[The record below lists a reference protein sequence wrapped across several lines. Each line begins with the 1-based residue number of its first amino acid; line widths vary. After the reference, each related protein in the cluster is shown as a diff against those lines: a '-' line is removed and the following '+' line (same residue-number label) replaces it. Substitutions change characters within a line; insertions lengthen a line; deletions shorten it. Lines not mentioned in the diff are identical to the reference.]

1 MNGRGNSVVIGA
13 IIIGS
18 AAQPAMAGAGD
29 IGQQN
34 AIVED
39 PLGFVEVMG
48 RSVMERMVDR
58 FLAADIE
65 MVSVLADPQVVLP
78 SFCQSSDKVIAHVV
92 ADMRSALSRTLED
105 YSEQGIGL
113 TFVVH
118 ANVYA
123 ECDLIDWIWF
133 HRGTRQGITRSCD
146 SNGGLDFWVVDCAK
160 RQSIDISLL
169 LEDKER
175 FDGSRYFISEY
186 ASQIATPSDL
196 RRLVTDV
203 FREGCKMRPAGREIR
218 PGVWIEAGAQ
228 IHRRARIVAPAYIGR
243 GTRVREDTLITRC
256 SNVESSCYVDYGTVV
271 DDSSI
276 LTNSYVGI
284 WLDVSNVVVK
294 GNRLANVRRNVT
306 LEISDPSVMRENMAL
321 AQKPRRP
328 STMRASAR
336 IRFSAHRDDQQAA
349 G

>member
-18 AAQPAMAGAGD
+18 AAQPAMVGAGD
-29 IGQQN
+29 IHPQN

-65 MVSVLADPQVVLP
+65 IVSVLADPRVALP
-78 SFCQSSDKVIAHVV
+78 SFCQSSGKVITHVV

-105 YSEQGIGL
+105 YAQQGIGL

-146 SNGGLDFWVVDCAK
+146 CNGGLDFWVVDCAK

-175 FDGSRYFISEY
+175 FDGSSYFISEY
-186 ASQIATPSDL
+186 ASQIATPSDF

-218 PGVWIEAGAQ
+218 PGVWVEAGAQ

-243 GTRVREDTLITRC
+243 GTRLREDTLITRC

-306 LEISDPSVMRENMAL
+306 LEISDPSVMRENMVL
-321 AQKPRRP
+321 AQKPRRH

-336 IRFSAHRDDQQAA
+336 IWLSAHRDDQQAA